1 MYSGYVVKIKTRIHP
16 NADRLQLA
24 TAMGNQVIVGIDVP
38 DESIGIFFPADGCLS
53 REMLINNNLLKIDG
67 GYFEDNGRVR
77 SMKLRGER
85 SDGIWLPLESLLWS
99 IYGKDPVNLNV
110 GDQVTEING
119 RNICYKFVNE
129 KTQKQAKQ
137 NQPKIAKKWVNTYFK
152 QHIDTEQFRF
162 NVHRIKQGSFIT
174 ITEKLHGTS
183 FRIGRVLDR
192 VIKPLS
198 RWERLLKFLKF
209 PVRNEVSEIYAYM
222 NGTRKTVIKDAT
234 GFYGNEEFRA
244 NLLNQVDG
252 LLYKGETIYGEL
264 VGYTTV
270 NKAIQ
275 AAGDNSKLNDKA
287 ITKLYGPKMH
297 WRYGCNENQSK
308 AYVYRI
314 TQTNEDGISFELSDY
329 QARQRAVE
337 LGLDFVPLIID
348 PFLYDGDETLLR
360 DIVEFRTEGPSTIDP
375 SHIREGVVVR
385 ANDSWYKNKSFVFG
399 VLEGYIKDQGEIDME
414 ESA

>member
-53 REMLINNNLLKIDG
+53 REMLVNNKLLKIDG

-77 SMKLRGER
+77 SMKLRGEK
-85 SDGIWLPLESLLWS
+85 SDGIWLPMSS
-99 IYGKDPVNLNV
+99 IDWLDWTDFAV
-110 GDQVTEING
+110 GDQITEING
-119 RNICYKFVNE
+119 NVICYKYVNE
-129 KTQKQAKQ
+129 KTQKEAKQ
-137 NQPKIAKKWVNTYFK
+137 NQQPKTVKYQNIFFKK
-152 QHIDTEQFRF
+152 HIETDQFRF
-162 NVHRIKQGSFIT
+162 GVSSIKAGSLIT

-183 FRIGRVLDR
+183 FRVGYCLDKNSIPLPWYKNILNKIGFKFKKKEILNYATLVG
-192 VIKPLS
+192 S
-198 RWERLLKFLKF
+198 RNVVYK
-209 PVRNEVSEIYAYM
+209 NDGGGY
-222 NGTRKTVIKDAT
+222 
-234 GFYGNEEFRA
+234 YGNEQFRYD
-244 NLLNQVDG
+244 LSDKVKG
-252 LLYKGETIYGEL
+252 LLYKGETVYGEL

-297 WRYGCNENQSK
+297 WRYGCGENQSK

-329 QARQRAVE
+329 QARQRASE

-348 PFLYDGDETLLR
+348 PFVYDGDETTLR

-385 ANDSWYKNKSFVFG
+385 SNDTWYKNKSFVFG